1 MVFLYVCKMLLAA
14 WFNSRPLQGRGCFSL
29 LSSGST
35 DAKQSRAPTQDRVI
49 NKYHLSV
56 MRKRIVSSG
65 CSTTK
70 LKRITFRSSIN
81 KSLVNPNCK
90 WRQTS
95 DVMMNST
102 FSFQSMSAIETLM
115 SCFCCGYYIRLYR
128 CRNNRVCDIDLLIN
142 FTNELFLIS
151 YKIVFVSFQQY
162 GVL

>member
-1 MVFLYVCKMLLAA
+1 MNLTLYFLNNKLGFYRFGSHGFFLYVCKMLLAA

-95 DVMMNST
+95 LEIGLTSLWI
-102 FSFQSMSAIETLM
+102 Q
-115 SCFCCGYYIRLYR
+115 R
-128 CRNNRVCDIDLLIN
+128 
-142 FTNELFLIS
+142 FLS
-151 YKIVFVSFQQY
+151 KACP
-162 GVL
+162 L

>member
-1 MVFLYVCKMLLAA
+1 MNLTLYFLNNKLGFYRFGSHGFFCMCVKCFWLHGLIPGHC
-14 WFNSRPLQGRGCFSL
+14 RGGGCFSL
-29 LSSGST
+29 LSPGST

-95 DVMMNST
+95 LEIGLTSLWI
-102 FSFQSMSAIETLM
+102 Q
-115 SCFCCGYYIRLYR
+115 R
-128 CRNNRVCDIDLLIN
+128 
-142 FTNELFLIS
+142 FLS
-151 YKIVFVSFQQY
+151 KACP
-162 GVL
+162 L